1 MSTLYL
7 EKKTD
12 LNCFS
17 RMRGDNIFLIQR
29 YYYPKKTH
37 VQDDAIEHDVSYKN
51 KQNSNKEIENGVSGI
66 VNNCMVNNILS
77 ILCAT

>member
-17 RMRGDNIFLIQR
+17 RKRGDNIFLIQR
-29 YYYPKKTH
+29 YYYPKKTIKTIPLNMTYH
-37 VQDDAIEHDVSYKN
+37 TSTN
-51 KQNSNKEIENGVSGI
+51 RI
-66 VNNCMVNNILS
+66 VK
-77 ILCAT
+77 